1 MLLSSVEVEGWPMF
15 VQLANKVSSRVC
27 SKIEGTYNEDVGDEF
42 KALICFKETWFGD
55 GEGSTDS
62 SSS

>member
-15 VQLANKVSSRVC
+15 VQLANKASSRVC

-42 KALICFKETWFGD
+42 KVFICFKET
-55 GEGSTDS
+55 
-62 SSS
+62 